1 MARQA
6 LTATAASAWKAL
18 TTPGLVDI
26 GTLQLL
32 SHPSTADS
40 EGLDIGQTCI
50 FQAGSEGVSS
60 RKKKQSQKKR
70 ANAGA
75 NDSGY

>member
-1 MARQA
+1 

-32 SHPSTADS
+32 ST
-40 EGLDIGQTCI
+40 
-50 FQAGSEGVSS
+50 SS
-60 RKKKQSQKKR
+60 
-70 ANAGA
+70 NC
-75 NDSGY
+75 